1 MITASIIVNLSGEPQ
16 LIRVP
21 AKQGDVGSRE
31 VNIKFVDNGVIYIIP
46 EGTTARI
53 RVTKPDGKYI
63 FNDCTIEDN
72 AVIAPLTAQTLAV
85 AGDARADIALYQG
98 ENVLLSCS
106 VFILAITPRAGSDE
120 AVESADE
127 FGVLDN
133 LLQQAETDIQA
144 AHNAAETA
152 NTAAGEANSAAEA
165 ARDIT
170 AEVEEKLENGDF
182 VGPQGPPGSL
192 DNVTGA
198 ATSILT
204 NNLTENRTLISD
216 ENGKVSVS
224 TVTSTELEYLSGATG
239 SIQEQINGKQGEVNG
254 AASTITESNLTENRA
269 LVSDENGKVAVS
281 GITSTELG
289 YLSGATKNIQEQIT
303 ELNDDLGALGNV
315 RLNASGSNGDV
326 RINGYT
332 NLQLYLISVN
342 VGGKYFQVPHLGNT
356 GQSISHY
363 VVYGNGNLT
372 YFWFEVQADG
382 TVRFVQSWSTNGGWI
397 SNPDYTFAVYQV
409 MGIQGK

>member
-1 MITASIIVNLSGEPQ
+1 MITASIIVDLSGEPQ

-170 AEVEEKLENGDF
+170 AEVEKKLENGDF
-182 VGPQGPPGSL
+182 VGPQGPPGSV

-204 NNLTENRTLISD
+204 NNLTENRTLI
-216 ENGKVSVS
+216 
-224 TVTSTELEYLSGATG
+224 
-239 SIQEQINGKQGEVNG
+239 
-254 AASTITESNLTENRA
+254 
-269 LVSDENGKVAVS
+269 SDENGKVAVS

-303 ELNDDLGALGNV
+303 ELNDDLTSIV
-315 RLNASGSNGDV
+315 KKD
-326 RINGYT
+326 
-332 NLQLYLISVN
+332 SVTLTTN
-342 VGGKYFQVPHLGNT
+342 VGGNANLCGLERIPVFASVSGYVCTAYTPQAANGRNINVKTPNGENLSNTEIQVT
-356 GQSISHY
+356 YWY
-363 VVYGNGNLT
+363 VDN
-372 YFWFEVQADG
+372 
-382 TVRFVQSWSTNGGWI
+382 
-397 SNPDYTFAVYQV
+397 
-409 MGIQGK
+409 K